1 MGPESITT
9 GQSVSH
15 GCRPARSN
23 HVRLGVWIPGLAL
36 RAPRNDERGEFALI
50 AKSCANCFRP
60 NLSPDVQGPQTR
72 STRASRTEPVME
84 QRFTFDQVADVYKAS
99 RPGYPDAL
107 IDDVITYATLGH
119 DDRILEVGCGTGLA
133 TAGFAKKGYAILATD
148 PGADMLRGARDD
160 LREFGNVDYL
170 QTTFEALPQ
179 SMGGFRL
186 IVAAQSFH
194 WILPEVRFVKA
205 AKVLLPGGTLA
216 VFGHVPVRLPE
227 RLRERFRGILTAWKQ
242 RSDQYCTVRRRGIVK

>member
-1 MGPESITT
+1 
-9 GQSVSH
+9 
-15 GCRPARSN
+15 
-23 HVRLGVWIPGLAL
+23 
-36 RAPRNDERGEFALI
+36 
-50 AKSCANCFRP
+50 
-60 NLSPDVQGPQTR
+60 
-72 STRASRTEPVME
+72 ME
-84 QRFTFDQVADVYKAS
+84 QRFTFDQVADVYRAS

-107 IDDVITYATLGH
+107 IDDVISYAALAP

-133 TAGFAKKGYAILATD
+133 TAGFAKKGFAILATD
-148 PGADMLRGARDD
+148 PGADMLRGARDH

-179 SMGGFRL
+179 SMTGFRL

-227 RLRERFRGILTAWKQ
+227 RLRERFRGIYMERLGRWAPPPEVGYLPTGPFKRWCEEAGLFGPVTHKCYPWVWQHTTASYVAFHRT
-242 RSDQYCTVRRRGIVK
+242 RSDHRMLPAGQGEPLLNDLARAIDDEGGRFDIDYETHLYLARLA